1 MHKRRDK
8 DVANQVTVHEVVGE
22 VKGRVCVLVD
32 DMIDTGG
39 TICAAADALF
49 AHGAEDV
56 IVTATHGVLSGPAAD
71 RLKNS
76 RVSEFV
82 LTDTLPTPGELGAD
96 LDKITVLSIAP
107 TIAAR
112 SARSSRTARSRAS
125 STSTDPGGHRSISC
139 TASPPSKLPQLLG
152 EGGRTCWGTAVRY
165 RRALRSRPMFGRVT
179 APTAP
184 VLRGVAM
191 ADVKL
196 TAETRTEFGKGAARR
211 IRREKKVPAVVY
223 GHGVDPLH
231 VTLPGHELQLAL
243 RTPNVLLTLDIDGK
257 TQLAIPKAVQRD
269 AIKGFL
275 EHVDLLTVK
284 SGEKVTVEVYVHTE
298 GELAP
303 GSFLLEHVL
312 STITVEAE
320 ATHIPESVTVSIAGL
335 EAGASIAA
343 KDIPLPKGTTL
354 AIDEDAVVLQVL
366 AAQAEEASTEDA
378 DGESAEA

>member
-1 MHKRRDK
+1 
-8 DVANQVTVHEVVGE
+8 
-22 VKGRVCVLVD
+22 
-32 DMIDTGG
+32 
-39 TICAAADALF
+39 
-49 AHGAEDV
+49 
-56 IVTATHGVLSGPAAD
+56 
-71 RLKNS
+71 
-76 RVSEFV
+76 
-82 LTDTLPTPGELGAD
+82 
-96 LDKITVLSIAP
+96 
-107 TIAAR
+107 
-112 SARSSRTARSRAS
+112 
-125 STSTDPGGHRSISC
+125 
-139 TASPPSKLPQLLG
+139 
-152 EGGRTCWGTAVRY
+152 
-165 RRALRSRPMFGRVT
+165 
-179 APTAP
+179 
-184 VLRGVAM
+184 M

-196 TAETRTEFGKGAARR
+196 AAETRTEFGKGAARR
-211 IRREKKVPAVVY
+211 IRRDKKVPAVVY

-231 VTLPGHELQLAL
+231 ITLPGHELQLAL
-243 RTPNVLLTLDIDGK
+243 RTPNVLLTLDIEGK

-366 AAQAEEASTEDA
+366 AAQAEEASA
-378 DGESAEA
+378 DAEAEATEA

>member
-1 MHKRRDK
+1 
-8 DVANQVTVHEVVGE
+8 
-22 VKGRVCVLVD
+22 
-32 DMIDTGG
+32 
-39 TICAAADALF
+39 
-49 AHGAEDV
+49 
-56 IVTATHGVLSGPAAD
+56 
-71 RLKNS
+71 
-76 RVSEFV
+76 
-82 LTDTLPTPGELGAD
+82 
-96 LDKITVLSIAP
+96 
-107 TIAAR
+107 
-112 SARSSRTARSRAS
+112 
-125 STSTDPGGHRSISC
+125 
-139 TASPPSKLPQLLG
+139 
-152 EGGRTCWGTAVRY
+152 
-165 RRALRSRPMFGRVT
+165 
-179 APTAP
+179 
-184 VLRGVAM
+184 M

-196 TAETRTEFGKGAARR
+196 AAETRTEFGKGAARR
-211 IRREKKVPAVVY
+211 IRRDKKVPAVVY

-231 VTLPGHELQLAL
+231 ITLPGHELQLAL
-243 RTPNVLLTLDIDGK
+243 RTPNVLLTLDIEGT

-269 AIKGFL
+269 AIKGYL

-366 AAQAEEASTEDA
+366 AAQAEEASADA
-378 DGESAEA
+378 DAEGSEA